1 MKTFLSRLKIF
12 ALLAIPLIG
21 FMACGTSGGDGTGQL
36 SLSLTDK
43 SSIDYDEVWVT
54 IKDIYVH
61 PATDPEDTWTK
72 ILDVN
77 RTVDLLTL
85 ADGIRLELGM
95 VDLPAGHYDQMRLM
109 LGTVNTVDTA
119 LPAQYIVDSKGV
131 SHELKVPSGVQSGI
145 KLVQGFDIN
154 ENSTTELIFDFDV
167 SASIVARGHS
177 GRYILRPTIHQ
188 IDDSQTRTIIKGT
201 VVDAALAGMP
211 GADIGLQ
218 IYKPRIEGQD
228 FKDEIVTAYSTMTA
242 PDSTTGA
249 YQFWFLNIPEPVT
262 FNIVASK
269 WDSADD
275 KNYAP
280 DWKQILDAMNGKSIV
295 VDDLEPVGP
304 LTLVEAAEIGTL
316 DLTAVIVD
324 ADTDKVPDDTN
335 FVTLSI
341 RQLSDLPGAPMVEI
355 IKLVIVGYDDEW
367 TLAEVDAEAVKLDL
381 PYGDYAIVASF
392 EGRISLEQT
401 IHISASPA
409 GPYKIAFSFPIPI

>member
-12 ALLAIPLIG
+12 ALLAIPLMG
-21 FMACGTSGGDGTGQL
+21 FLACGTSGGDGTGQL

-43 SSIDYDEVWVT
+43 SSLEYTEVWVT

-61 PATDPEDTWTK
+61 ADTDPEDSWTK

-85 ADGIRLELGM
+85 ADGVRLELGM

-109 LGTVNTVDTA
+109 LGTVNSVDPG
-119 LPAQYIVDSKGV
+119 LFPHYIVAADG

-201 VVDAALAGMP
+201 VVDAALAGIP
-211 GADIGLQ
+211 GAEVSLQ
-218 IYKPRIEGQD
+218 IYKPRAEGQD
-228 FKDEIVTAYSTMTA
+228 FKDEIVTAYSTMTN
-242 PDSTTGA
+242 PDATTGA
-249 YQFWFLNIPEPVT
+249 YQFWFLNIPTPVT
-262 FNIVASK
+262 FNIVATN

-280 DWKQILDAMNGKSIV
+280 DWKQILDAMNGNSIV

-304 LTLVEAAEIGTL
+304 LTLAEAAGIGTL
-316 DLTAVIVD
+316 DLTAVVMD

-341 RQLSDLPGAPMVEI
+341 RQLSDLPGAPMVEVK
-355 IKLVIVGYDDEW
+355 KLVIVGYDDEW
-367 TLAEVDAEAVKLDL
+367 TLAEVDAEVVKLDL
-381 PYGDYAIVASF
+381 PFGDYAIVASF
-392 EGRISLEQT
+392 EGRTSLEQT
-401 IHISASPA
+401 VSISAASPV
-409 GPYKIAFSFPIPI
+409 PNKISFSFPVPVI

>member
-1 MKTFLSRLKIF
+1 MKTFFSRLKIF
-12 ALLAIPLIG
+12 ALLAIPLAGLI
-21 FMACGTSGGDGTGQL
+21 ACSAGSGDNMGRL

-43 SSIDYDEVWVT
+43 SSIDYDQVWVT

-61 PATDPEDTWTK
+61 PATDPEDAWTK

-85 ADGIRLELGM
+85 ADGLRLELGM
-95 VDLPAGHYDQMRLM
+95 VDLAAGHYDQMRLM
-109 LGTVNTVDTA
+109 LGTVNSVDDT
-119 LPAQYIVDSKGV
+119 LPPQYIVDSKGV

-167 SASIVARGHS
+167 AASIVARGHS

-211 GADIGLQ
+211 GADVGLQ
-218 IYKPRIEGQD
+218 IYKPRIAGQD

-249 YQFWFLNIPEPVT
+249 YQFWFLNIPTPVT
-262 FNIVASK
+262 FNIVATK

-275 KNYAP
+275 KTYVP
-280 DWKQILDAMNGKSIV
+280 DWKQIADAVNGRSIV
-295 VDDLEPVGP
+295 VDDLDPVGP
-304 LTLVEAAEIGTL
+304 LTLAEASQIGTL
-316 DLTAVIVD
+316 DLTAIVAD
-324 ADTDKVPDDTN
+324 ADTDPVPDDTN

-341 RQLSDLPGAPMVEI
+341 RQLSDLPDAPMVEVR
-355 IKLVIVGYDDEW
+355 KMVIVGGDDDW
-367 TLAEVDAEAVKLDL
+367 TQAQVDLSVVKVDL
-381 PYGDYAIVASF
+381 PIGDYAVVASF
-392 EGRISLEQT
+392 GTKVSLETLIT
-401 IHISASPA
+401 ITVA
-409 GPYKIAFSFPIPI
+409 GPNKIAFSFPL

>member
-1 MKTFLSRLKIF
+1 MKTFLSRLKIL

-21 FMACGTSGGDGTGQL
+21 VMACGTSGGDGTGTL

-61 PATDPEDTWTK
+61 ADTDPEDAWTK

-109 LGTVNTVDTA
+109 LGTVNSVDTA
-119 LPAQYIVDSKGV
+119 LPAQYIVDSDGGV
-131 SHELKVPSGVQSGI
+131 HELKVPSGVQSGI

-201 VVDAALAGMP
+201 VVDAALAGIP
-211 GADIGLQ
+211 GADVSLQ
-218 IYKPRIEGQD
+218 IYKPRVEGQD
-228 FKDEIVTAYSTMTA
+228 FKDEIVSAYSTMTA

-262 FNIVASK
+262 FNIVAAK

-275 KNYAP
+275 KNFIP
-280 DWKQILDAMNGKSIV
+280 DWKQIVGAMNGMSIV
-295 VDDLEPVGP
+295 VDDLDPVGP
-304 LTLVEAAEIGTL
+304 LTLAEATQIGTL
-316 DLTAVIVD
+316 DLTAVVAD
-324 ADTDKVPDDTN
+324 ADTDKVPDETN

-341 RQLSDLPGAPMVEI
+341 RQLSDLPGTPMVEVK
-355 IKLVIVGYDDEW
+355 KLVIVGGDDDW
-367 TLAEVDAEAVKLDL
+367 LPAEVDASVVKVDL
-381 PYGDYAIVASF
+381 PIGDYAVVASF
-392 EGRISLEQT
+392 GTKVSLET
-401 IHISASPA
+401 LISITVA
-409 GPYKIAFSFPIPI
+409 GPNKIAFSFPQ